1 MTQSEGDL
9 AQPKGARGRPFA
21 KGNAGRRPGSK
32 NRLSAISASLLA
44 GEEQDLVRRAIELA
58 KAGDTQMLKFL
69 LNRILPRERAV
80 KVYLPKMEYADD
92 AVGLLRDALKAGFN
106 DKDRFKRDSDL
117 NVLRGREDFRQLQA
131 QLYPEPKEKKP

>member
-80 KVYLPKMEYADD
+80 KVNLPKMA
-92 AVGLLRDALKAGFN
+92 RSRRSALSHRRSQMGKLVQVKAQ
-106 DKDRFKRDSDL
+106 RWRPL
-117 NVLRGREDFRQLQA
+117 
-131 QLYPEPKEKKP
+131 

>member
-1 MTQSEGDL
+1 MTQPEDDKT
-9 AQPKGARGRPFA
+9 QPKGARGRPFA

-32 NRLSAISASLLA
+32 NRLSAISALLLA

-80 KVYLPKMEYADD
+80 KVNLPKTRSRRLAPSHRRSLADKS
-92 AVGLLRDALKAGFN
+92 APVKAPHWRPLSTPMREPLIWPISSN
-106 DKDRFKRDSDL
+106 DSR
-117 NVLRGREDFRQLQA
+117 
-131 QLYPEPKEKKP
+131 